1 MTAFRFQ
8 YGWWMQKFSMTP
20 SASESRRQEISC
32 KFSLGIILFV
42 LIGLYYFGLAVGTRL
57 RVSQTRERKRARA
70 RGRASREVD

>member
-1 MTAFRFQ
+1 
-8 YGWWMQKFSMTP
+8 MQKFSMTP

-32 KFSLGIILFV
+32 KFSLGIIFFV
-42 LIGLYYFGLAVGTRL
+42 LIGLYYFVFVAGTRL

>member
-8 YGWWMQKFSMTP
+8 YGWWIQKFSMTP

-32 KFSLGIILFV
+32 KVSLGIILFV
-42 LIGLYYFGLAVGTRL
+42 LIDLYYFLLGHSSSSCVG
-57 RVSQTRERKRARA
+57 QTRERKRARA

>member
-8 YGWWMQKFSMTP
+8 YGWWMQKFSMIP

-32 KFSLGIILFV
+32 KVSLGIILFV
-42 LIGLYYFGLAVGTRL
+42 LIDLYYYCYGHGTTSCVGQ
-57 RVSQTRERKRARA
+57 SRERKRARA